1 MYFEF
6 CILGLMEMFL
16 KLMDNV
22 LAHYVLAHYSF
33 YSSYYLQSSVSH
45 DPSEIILIF
54 SA

>member
-22 LAHYVLAHYSF
+22 LAEYFQCIINFTAAITYS
-33 YSSYYLQSSVSH
+33 LQCH
-45 DPSEIILIF
+45 MILQKSF
-54 SA
+54 